1 MRYDRVINRSRELF
15 MAVCDD
21 LGAYFS
27 EQGFRYARS
36 SPKLTKKIDSVQ
48 LQMGFWSSH
57 SNTAGHWVHFEIAPY
72 IYVKDKALAFPD
84 RRNMDIISYAALKE
98 NEKADLIT
106 FQHRRNLCL
115 MDDDEFELLKAS
127 IQEKIIEPAERLAKS
142 DLLLRRADAFRSGA
156 DSFSGKDMQYG
167 LQLES
172 KRSADGILSTVLD
185 PVYLDL

>member
-1 MRYDRVINRSRELF
+1 MRYDHVINRSRELF

-57 SNTAGHWVHFEIAPY
+57 SNTAGHWVHFEISPY

-106 FQHRRNLCL
+106 FQHRRNL
-115 MDDDEFELLKAS
+115 
-127 IQEKIIEPAERLAKS
+127 
-142 DLLLRRADAFRSGA
+142 
-156 DSFSGKDMQYG
+156 
-167 LQLES
+167 
-172 KRSADGILSTVLD
+172 
-185 PVYLDL
+185 

>member
-1 MRYDRVINRSRELF
+1 M
-15 MAVCDD
+15 
-21 LGAYFS
+21 
-27 EQGFRYARS
+27 
-36 SPKLTKKIDSVQ
+36 
-48 LQMGFWSSH
+48 
-57 SNTAGHWVHFEIAPY
+57 
-72 IYVKDKALAFPD
+72 
-84 RRNMDIISYAALKE
+84 
-98 NEKADLIT
+98 
-106 FQHRRNLCL
+106 